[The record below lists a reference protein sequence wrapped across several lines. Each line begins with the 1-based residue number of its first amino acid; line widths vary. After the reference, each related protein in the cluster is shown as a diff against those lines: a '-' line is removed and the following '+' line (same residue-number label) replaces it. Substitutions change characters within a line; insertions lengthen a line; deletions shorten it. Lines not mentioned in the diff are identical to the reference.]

1 MRRALFLLA
10 AGVVLAA
17 SPDAQAQGA
26 PSHPNDAA
34 SYCRYVQGVA
44 DSLADL
50 EQAPVLFGTGGIVS
64 GADVSPGGS
73 ILGPTTRVIAGA
85 SYSLSGLYRGAAL
98 RDGADAECRRYA
110 LVSKLHAFLENN
122 KEGITR
128 GSLVAKL
135 AVLDEAMPH
144 AEQMLAA
151 TRAAMVASRATVEQV
166 EATQVR
172 VDALRAEAAETR
184 TALQALARMP
194 EPPQRSIA
202 SVLADRDD
210 AEAETEK
217 YDARVRMSHAWDV
230 SVRGGYD
237 RIFGSSIN
245 YTPLFALATVTLNL
259 GGLFQPAAENRATEG
274 RVGWAR
280 AEVEGADDRVEQ
292 ALVRL
297 RSMRDVERKR
307 LEETRVLLADLETRH
322 KELQSVAGEKVAEYA
337 QVVWFDLVKTR
348 ADHAYFEAHV
358 ADLDRLLGPGEPP
371 K

>member
-1 MRRALFLLA
+1 MRGSFFLLA
-10 AGVVLAA
+10 AGAVLAA
-17 SPDAQAQGA
+17 SPDARAQGA
-26 PSHPNDAA
+26 PSRPDDAG
-34 SYCRYVQGVA
+34 SYCRYVEGVA

-50 EQAPVLFGTGGIVS
+50 EQAPVLFGTGGVVS

-85 SYSLSGLYRGAAL
+85 SYSFSGLYRGAAL
-98 RDGADAECRRYA
+98 RNGAEAECRRYA
-110 LVSKLHAFLENN
+110 LVSQLHAFLENN

-135 AVLDEAMPH
+135 AVLDEAMPR
-144 AEQMLAA
+144 ADQMLAA
-151 TRAAMVASRATVEQV
+151 TRAAMAASRATLEQV
-166 EATQVR
+166 EAMQVR
-172 VDALRAEAAETR
+172 VDALRAEAAEARAT
-184 TALQALARMP
+184 LQALAKMP
-194 EPPQRSIA
+194 PAPQRSVA

-210 AEAETEK
+210 AEADAAK

-245 YTPLFALATVTLNL
+245 YTPVFALATVTLNL
-259 GGLFQPAAENRATEG
+259 GGLFQAAAENRATEG

-280 AEVEGADDRVEQ
+280 AEIEGADDRVEQ

-297 RSMRDVERKR
+297 RSMREVERKR
-307 LEETRVLLADLETRH
+307 LEETRVLLADLEARY
-322 KELQSVAGEKVAEYA
+322 KELQSIAGERVQEMA

-358 ADLDRLLGPGEPP
+358 ADLDRLLGPGEPR

>member
-1 MRRALFLLA
+1 MRRAVFLLV
-10 AGVVLAA
+10 AGAGLVVSA
-17 SPDAQAQGA
+17 SARAQSA
-26 PSHPNDAA
+26 PAHPGDAA
-34 SYCRYVQGVA
+34 SYCRYVEGVA

-50 EQAPVLFGTGGIVS
+50 EQGPVVFGTGGIVS

-98 RDGADAECRRYA
+98 RNGAEAECHRYA
-110 LVSKLHAFLENN
+110 LVSGLHAFLENN

-135 AVLDEAMPH
+135 AVLDEAIPR
-144 AEQMLAA
+144 AEQTLAA
-151 TRAAMVASRATVEQV
+151 TRAAMATSRATVEQV
-166 EATQVR
+166 EAMQVR
-172 VDALRAEAAETR
+172 VDSLRAEAAETR
-184 TALQALARMP
+184 AGLQALARMP
-194 EPPQRSIA
+194 APPERSIA
-202 SVLADRDD
+202 SVLADRDE
-210 AEAETEK
+210 AEAEAEK

-237 RIFGSSIN
+237 RIFGSPVS
-245 YTPLFALATVTLNL
+245 YTPVFALATVTLNI

-297 RSMRDVERKR
+297 RSLLDVERKR
-307 LEETRVLLADLETRH
+307 LEETRVLLADLEVRY

-358 ADLDRLLGPGEPP
+358 ADLDRLLGSAEPR